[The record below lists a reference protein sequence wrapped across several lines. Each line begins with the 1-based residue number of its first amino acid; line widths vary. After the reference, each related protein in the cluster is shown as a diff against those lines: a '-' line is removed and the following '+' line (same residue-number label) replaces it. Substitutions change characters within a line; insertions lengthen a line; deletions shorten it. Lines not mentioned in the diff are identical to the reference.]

1 MNFWKINE
9 KLCKYKYISR
19 SKQKKKNMHV
29 KTIYHKIIMF
39 VQYLETLKILTKS
52 NYLSVEQSK
61 LVN

>member
-1 MNFWKINE
+1 MKTCLDINIF
-9 KLCKYKYISR
+9 LDQNR
-19 SKQKKKNMHV
+19 KKVKNIHV
-29 KTIYHKIIMF
+29 KTIYHKIIVF